1 MKIMVCDTISNE
13 AMQALIANGF
23 EVDVKTGLTP
33 EQLADVILPYDI
45 VIVRSATKVK
55 RIAIDAGK
63 NLKIIARGGVGV
75 DNIDVE
81 AAKEKGIKVVNTPAA
96 SSASVAELALAHLL
110 AIYRFI
116 PQAAVSMREG
126 RWEKKAYEGREI
138 SGKTLGIIGIGRIGQ
153 ELAKRA
159 YALGMRVLAFDTI
172 IPKAPLDFIKMV
184 DKETLLKNA
193 DVVSLH
199 IPKSKDG
206 VPVIGEKEFELM
218 KSNSV
223 LINCARGGV
232 VDEKALLNAL
242 NSGKLWGAG
251 IDVFDKEPT
260 DNQEL
265 LLHPKVSLTPH
276 IGAATREAQERIG
289 NELVRVILEETRN

>member
-1 MKIMVCDTISNE
+1 MKIMVCDKISNE
-13 AMQALIANGF
+13 AMQALTEKGF

-33 EQLADVILPYDI
+33 EQLADVISPYDI

-55 RIAIDAGK
+55 KVAIDAGT
-63 NLKIIARGGVGV
+63 NLKIIARGGVGL

-81 AAKEKGIKVVNTPAA
+81 AAKAKGIKVVNTPAA

-110 AIYRFI
+110 SIYRFI
-116 PQAAVSMREG
+116 PQATVTMREG
-126 RWEKKAYEGREI
+126 KWEKKSYEGREV

-159 YALGMRVLAFDTI
+159 YALGMKILAFDAMVTQ
-172 IPKAPLDFIKMV
+172 APLDFITMV
-184 DKETLLKNA
+184 DKDRLLKES

-206 VPVIGEKEFELM
+206 VAVIGEREFELM
-218 KSNSV
+218 KPNSV

-260 DNQEL
+260 DNQAL
-265 LLHPKVSLTPH
+265 LMHPKVSLTPH
-276 IGAATREAQERIG
+276 IGAATKEAQERIG
-289 NELVRVILEETRN
+289 NELVRVIIEETRS

>member
-159 YALGMRVLAFDTI
+159 YALGMMVLAFDTI